1 MLKPTH
7 SGVSSHA
14 FISTFA
20 SQGFVCPIPQSPTRL
35 MSFPGASWFFTK
47 MYSFPRE
54 MQRSSEERKRPFT
67 SAIRS
72 DVNSRAQIHKV
83 VAEGR
88 CQLLHLS
95 SRLQVQ
101 LHDGSKGIQGAR
113 TTTLVQTRLVRHHV
127 AGASALRTV
136 RAVHQHLPSETQVLV
151 VAVATV
157 RETQDPLANVHALA
171 PAHLVPVTDPTTY
184 SPRICRRRRRS
195 RSSGRFPP

>member
-72 DVNSRAQIHKV
+72 DVNSRARSTKSWRKGGVNSFISP
-83 VAEGR
+83 AAFR
-88 CQLLHLS
+88 YS
-95 SRLQVQ
+95 SMMAPKASRELARPRWFRR
-101 LHDGSKGIQGAR
+101 GS
-113 TTTLVQTRLVRHHV
+113 
-127 AGASALRTV
+127 
-136 RAVHQHLPSETQVLV
+136 
-151 VAVATV
+151 
-157 RETQDPLANVHALA
+157 
-171 PAHLVPVTDPTTY
+171 
-184 SPRICRRRRRS
+184 
-195 RSSGRFPP
+195 